1 MTKEKEKEQI
11 IIENQIAI
19 LNLLGYISCKITG
32 RMPTVAVNTESGTLL
47 LQPMLD
53 SIIFSEGVPQNPA
66 ELAKGIGKE
75 RQPAP
80 VS

>member
-1 MTKEKEKEQI
+1 MEKEQI

-19 LNLLGYISCKITG
+19 LNLLGYISYKITG
-32 RMPTVAVNTESGTLL
+32 QMPTVAVNTESGTLL
-47 LQPMLD
+47 LQTMLD
-53 SIIFSEGVPQNPA
+53 SIIFSEEALQNPA
-66 ELAKGIGKE
+66 EPAKEIGRE